1 VPENALVTFFEKTFQ
16 WNILL
21 LLGLALFGGTIGGKL
36 FQKLRIPQVVGYII
50 IGIVFGEMFLGVI
63 SLEIVRILQPLS
75 YMALGLIGFMIGGE
89 LKKEMF
95 VKSGKQLLFILLFEG
110 VFSFVLVTLF
120 TSIVAFFIFKNWN
133 LSISLGILLGAIS
146 SATAPAATTDVLW
159 EYKTKGP
166 LTRMVLGIVAM
177 DDGLALLLFAVAA
190 SIAGV
195 LMNNTG
201 FKIASILQPV
211 YEIIVSIVMGVLLGY
226 FLSRTIKNQIEEDKI
241 LVFSL
246 GLVLLNL
253 GLSIALKLDMLLS
266 SMAMG
271 AMAVNYSPRKSK
283 EIFNLTN
290 KFTPPIYILF
300 FVLVGAKLQIKHFS
314 VPIFVLLLA
323 YLFGRT
329 AGKMFGS
336 FLGARISKAARS
348 IQKYL
353 PLCLFSQA
361 GVAIGLSILAGQKF
375 SNDIADLIIIVITTT
390 TFVVQLIGPPFVKI
404 AVQKAHE
411 VGLNINENDLL
422 KKIRVASIM
431 DSSIPLIN
439 ETADLNKVLRIFS
452 KNQYFYFPVIDD
464 RKKLVGIISID
475 SIKEFFIEYELSSFL
490 VAYDIMDRVPVTSS
504 KNELAVELKNKMKK
518 YDIEYMPVVSADNT
532 MEGFVERRQIDKI
545 ISQKIMELHK
555 KADTLG

>member
-411 VGLNINENDLL
+411 VGLNISENDLL

>member
-1 VPENALVTFFEKTFQ
+1 MPENALVTFFEKTFQ

-411 VGLNINENDLL
+411 VGLNISENDLL

>member
-518 YDIEYMPVVSADNT
+518 YDIEYMPVVSADKT

>member
-1 VPENALVTFFEKTFQ
+1 
-16 WNILL
+16 
-21 LLGLALFGGTIGGKL
+21 
-36 FQKLRIPQVVGYII
+36 
-50 IGIVFGEMFLGVI
+50 
-63 SLEIVRILQPLS
+63 
-75 YMALGLIGFMIGGE
+75 
-89 LKKEMF
+89 
-95 VKSGKQLLFILLFEG
+95 
-110 VFSFVLVTLF
+110 
-120 TSIVAFFIFKNWN
+120 
-133 LSISLGILLGAIS
+133 
-146 SATAPAATTDVLW
+146 
-159 EYKTKGP
+159 
-166 LTRMVLGIVAM
+166 
-177 DDGLALLLFAVAA
+177 
-190 SIAGV
+190 
-195 LMNNTG
+195 
-201 FKIASILQPV
+201 
-211 YEIIVSIVMGVLLGY
+211 
-226 FLSRTIKNQIEEDKI
+226 
-241 LVFSL
+241 
-246 GLVLLNL
+246 
-253 GLSIALKLDMLLS
+253 
-266 SMAMG
+266 
-271 AMAVNYSPRKSK
+271 
-283 EIFNLTN
+283 
-290 KFTPPIYILF
+290 LF